1 MMKEHTF
8 TCCHCGHP
16 QSLSERLLVDDDEL
30 CEACADEEAV
40 ICAHCG
46 ERIYRD
52 DNAGDD
58 NTPLCQSCYDRHY
71 TSCEHCGRIIHQYD
85 AYYEDGDE
93 DTPICYDC
101 HTRVSRE
108 KAIHDYYYKPT
119 PLFRGDG
126 PRYFGVELEIDSG
139 GEDDDNAQ
147 QIMRKAGASCDTPA
161 F

>member
-1 MMKEHTF
+1 MKEHTF

-16 QSLSERLLVDDDEL
+16 HSLSERILVDDDEL
-30 CEACADEEAV
+30 CEACADEETV

-147 QIMRKAGASCDTPA
+147 QIMRKAGASYDTPA

>member
-1 MMKEHTF
+1 M
-8 TCCHCGHP
+8 P
-16 QSLSERLLVDDDEL
+16 
-30 CEACADEEAV
+30 
-40 ICAHCG
+40 
-46 ERIYRD
+46 
-52 DNAGDD
+52 N
-58 NTPLCQSCYDRHY
+58 
-71 TSCEHCGRIIHQYD
+71 
-85 AYYEDGDE
+85 YEDGDE

-108 KAIHDYYYKPT
+108 KAIHDYYYKPI

-147 QIMRKAGASCDTPA
+147 QIMRKAGASCDTPV